1 MDVRSMSADST
12 PPMPEQQ
19 SYTYP
24 GALISQVIGLLAI
37 LVGLFFIGLG
47 IYDSDKGAWI
57 GILIGAIWTWGFFNG
72 VRGSFINQRPLVV
85 DANGITARAFGKPW
99 KFIAWPDITRIA
111 RIRRMM
117 ILELGG
123 SRNGYEFV
131 IYGPHVEINLDD
143 RISNFPVLLNTLNS
157 YVQRY
162 QIPLSARDRGSDTQ
176 DQIKATVKDKQE
188 RKKLL
193 KEGMQSSITSL

>member
-1 MDVRSMSADST
+1 
-12 PPMPEQQ
+12 
-19 SYTYP
+19 
-24 GALISQVIGLLAI
+24 
-37 LVGLFFIGLG
+37 
-47 IYDSDKGAWI
+47 
-57 GILIGAIWTWGFFNG
+57 
-72 VRGSFINQRPLVV
+72 
-85 DANGITARAFGKPW
+85 
-99 KFIAWPDITRIA
+99 
-111 RIRRMM
+111 MM